1 MGMEGWEGRK
11 GEESEREG
19 RGEEKEKEG
28 YPSNENPGY
37 TSLSLADWFRQQC
50 LQNTYVTY
58 R

>member
-50 LQNTYVTY
+50 LQNTY